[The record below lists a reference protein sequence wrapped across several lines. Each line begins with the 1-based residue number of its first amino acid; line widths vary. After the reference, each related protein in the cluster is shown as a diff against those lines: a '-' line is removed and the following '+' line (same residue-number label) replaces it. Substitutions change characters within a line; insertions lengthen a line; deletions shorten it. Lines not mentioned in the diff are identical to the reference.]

1 MKVGILGAGFMGSTH
16 ARGYAKLPGVTVAAI
31 ASRTLA
37 KAKALTDEVG
47 GVPTTDEMAIIND
60 AAIDAISITL
70 PTPLHKPMTLA
81 ALAAGKHVL
90 LEKPFALNV
99 ADCDEMIAAWQA
111 SGKFLMIGQTLR
123 FWPEY
128 KALVGFV
135 QSGAIG
141 KPFSAIATRLSQQ
154 PAWSSWFTD
163 PAQSG
168 GAVIDLMIHDLD
180 ALNWVFGQPEAIYCR
195 GRQSAPGM
203 WDHMLA
209 TVDYGSGA
217 AMIEASE
224 LLPPDYPF
232 SMSLIVHCERGRVEY
247 LFKAGGVSVEMGG
260 GIDSL
265 TVYEPGQSYPL
276 PVPGR
281 GDDAWAAEV
290 AYFVDCVQN
299 QRSPTIGTPQ
309 QARLA
314 VAMANAARTSLEGAG
329 VVTLPALP

>member
-1 MKVGILGAGFMGSTH
+1 MNVGILGAGFMGGTH
-16 ARGYAKLPGVTVAAI
+16 ARGYAKIEGVTVAAI
-31 ASRTLA
+31 SSRTLA

-47 GVPTTDEMAIIND
+47 GVPTSDDMAILHD
-60 AAIDAISITL
+60 PAIDAVSITL

-99 ADCDEMIAAWQA
+99 ADCDAMIAAWQQ
-111 SGKFLMIGQTLR
+111 SGKQLMIGQTLR

-128 KALVGFV
+128 KALVTFV

-141 KPFSAIATRLSQQ
+141 RPLSAIATRLSQR

-168 GAVIDLMIHDLD
+168 GAVLDLMVHDID
-180 ALNWVFGQPEAIYCR
+180 ALNWLLGQPQSVYCR
-195 GRQSAPGM
+195 GQQSAPGM

-209 TVDYGSGA
+209 TVDYGSAA

-224 LLPPDYPF
+224 LLPADYPF
-232 SMSLIVHCERGRVEY
+232 SMSLIVLCEQGRVEY

-265 TVYEPGQSYPL
+265 TVYEDGKNYPL
-276 PVPGR
+276 PVPDR
-281 GDDAWAAEV
+281 GTDAWAAEV
-290 AYFVDCVQN
+290 AYFVDCIRN
-299 QRSPTIGTPQ
+299 QRTLTIGTPE

-314 VAMANAARTSLEGAG
+314 VAMANAARESMEKGGVMSL
-329 VVTLPALP
+329 